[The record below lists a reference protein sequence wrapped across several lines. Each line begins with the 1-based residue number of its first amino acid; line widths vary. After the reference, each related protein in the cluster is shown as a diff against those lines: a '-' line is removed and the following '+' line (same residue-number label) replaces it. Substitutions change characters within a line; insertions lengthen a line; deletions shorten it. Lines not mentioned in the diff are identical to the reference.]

1 MPNMQTSD
9 WVLLAIGAYI
19 AVFALLRLMRQHRDQ
34 VLAQLTEQAAAE
46 QQRQRLAKQ
55 LEKQRK
61 AKAAKSKA
69 A

>member
-1 MPNMQTSD
+1 MPNMQPWD

-19 AVFALLRLMRQHRDQ
+19 AVIGLVRLMRQHRDKILQ
-34 VLAQLTEQAAAE
+34 ELTAQTEAE

-55 LEKQRK
+55 LEKQRAK
-61 AKAAKSKA
+61 AKKKA